1 MKQVRDA
8 LERLKSELSSLEQE
22 IDSLDGQGEK
32 PAMGQKESPAFDK
45 FDDEEM
51 GDEAFGGK
59 ETPEEEKA
67 ELEYMSR
74 KPKAKRPMFGA

>member
-8 LERLKSELSSLEQE
+8 LERLKNELSSLEQE
-22 IDSLDGQGEK
+22 IDSLDGQSEK
-32 PAMGQKESPAFDK
+32 PAMEKKEAPSFDK
-45 FDDEEM
+45 FDDGDM

-74 KPKAKRPMFGA
+74 KPKTKRPMFGA